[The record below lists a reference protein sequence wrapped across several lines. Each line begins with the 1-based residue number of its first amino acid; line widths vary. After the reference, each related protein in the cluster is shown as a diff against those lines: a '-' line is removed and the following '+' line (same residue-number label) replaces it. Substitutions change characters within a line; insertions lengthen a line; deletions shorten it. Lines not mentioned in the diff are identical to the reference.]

1 MTSQNL
7 WSRAE
12 SDADDRAGVVLV
24 IFAHVDGHFG
34 RGIMLSRLEWLVSVL
49 RLLRRRVA
57 GFIAGRLLMA
67 VAAAAAAA
75 AVAVAGTERLLRCV
89 FRRAVAVV
97 VEVDGAEVAVRLG
110 VVSAAAVLR
119 ARSAADAV
127 RVAVRAQRDGR
138 LVVEVVAVVAAYRS

>member
-1 MTSQNL
+1 M
-7 WSRAE
+7 
-12 SDADDRAGVVLV
+12 

-67 VAAAAAAA
+67 VAAAAAA
-75 AVAVAGTERLLRCV
+75 VAVAGTERLLRCV

-110 VVSAAAVLR
+110 VVTAAAVLR

>member
-49 RLLRRRVA
+49 RLLRRRVV

-67 VAAAAAAA
+67 VAAAA
-75 AVAVAGTERLLRCV
+75 AVAGTERLLRCV

-110 VVSAAAVLR
+110 VVPAAAVLR

>member
-67 VAAAAAAA
+67 VAAAAAA
-75 AVAVAGTERLLRCV
+75 VAVAGTERLLRCV

-97 VEVDGAEVAVRLG
+97 VQVDGAEVAVRLG

-127 RVAVRAQRDGR
+127 SIAVRAQRDGR

>member
-67 VAAAAAAA
+67 VAAAAAA
-75 AVAVAGTERLLRCV
+75 VAVAGTERLLRCV

-110 VVSAAAVLR
+110 VVPAAAVLR

-127 RVAVRAQRDGR
+127 SVAVRAECDGR
-138 LVVEVVAVVAAYRS
+138 LVVEVVAVVAAHRS

>member
-1 MTSQNL
+1 
-7 WSRAE
+7 
-12 SDADDRAGVVLV
+12 
-24 IFAHVDGHFG
+24 
-34 RGIMLSRLEWLVSVL
+34 MLSRLEWLVSVL

>member
-67 VAAAAAAA
+67 VAAAAAA
-75 AVAVAGTERLLRCV
+75 VAVAGTERLLRSV

-110 VVSAAAVLR
+110 VVPAAAVLR

-138 LVVEVVAVVAAYRS
+138 LVVEVVAVVAAHRS

>member
-67 VAAAAAAA
+67 VAAAA
-75 AVAVAGTERLLRCV
+75 VAVAGTERLLRCV

-110 VVSAAAVLR
+110 VVPAAAVLR
-119 ARSAADAV
+119 TRSAADAV
-127 RVAVRAQRDGR
+127 RVAIRAERDGR
-138 LVVEVVAVVAAYRS
+138 LVVEVVAVVAAHRS